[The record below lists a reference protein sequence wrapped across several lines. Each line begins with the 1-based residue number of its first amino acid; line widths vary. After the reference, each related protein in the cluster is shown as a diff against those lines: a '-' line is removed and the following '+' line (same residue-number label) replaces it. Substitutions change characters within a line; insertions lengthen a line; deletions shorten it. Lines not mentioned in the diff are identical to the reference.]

1 MSIALKLDTAAVDR
15 LIGDDPEILIDLQR
29 AVVAN
34 LIRKA
39 LPKDAGRD
47 INGLIRDAA
56 ANLYQEVTSETRQ
69 QLANDEAL
77 SEVIRQISTTEIDAA
92 IRQGKNSASASFGP
106 KLIQNL
112 QAYALDLATK
122 IVDEQLPQLRTS
134 IEERL
139 QARFERRLTD
149 MEATFSKQLAGL
161 EGAWK
166 AEAASRIH
174 ADVVGRLNQALAAN

>member
-15 LIGDDPEILIDLQR
+15 LIGSDPDMLIDLQR

-34 LIRKA
+34 IVRKS

-56 ANLYQEVTSETRQ
+56 SGLYKELTSEARQ
-69 QLANDEAL
+69 QLQNDEAVA
-77 SEVIRQISTTEIDAA
+77 EAIRRISTTDIDAA
-92 IRQGKNSASASFGP
+92 IRRGQASARGAFGP
-106 KLIQNL
+106 ELIRHL

-122 IVDEQLPQLRTS
+122 IVDEKLPEITS
-134 IEERL
+134 EIEARL
-139 QARFERRLTD
+139 QSRFERRLAD
-149 MEATFSKQLAGL
+149 MEVAFSKQLAGL

-166 AEAASRIH
+166 EEAASQIH
-174 ADVVGRLNQALAAN
+174 TDVVGRLNSALAAK